1 MPDIQRSLF
10 AGYPTTNVA
19 TANNPRQDAI
29 DRAFEKAD
37 KGFSRQVRA
46 VPVATAALYRTLSQ
60 ARSRPALRSVTARY
74 RRRRRKDWVSC
85 IRR

>member
-37 KGFSRQVRA
+37 KDFLDKYERFLVN
-46 VPVATAALYRTLSQ
+46 TAAFPPGL
-60 ARSRPALRSVTARY
+60 Y
-74 RRRRRKDWVSC
+74 RRRDHGRL
-85 IRR
+85 

>member
-37 KGFSRQVRA
+37 KEVM
-46 VPVATAALYRTLSQ
+46 LWLSKAYQ
-60 ARSRPALRSVTARY
+60 
-74 RRRRRKDWVSC
+74 
-85 IRR
+85 IRFPSTI